1 MKGIPLVK
9 FRVPRAESPRT
20 LPSYGASRLGTG
32 GRNASGAAFWVTV
45 AGCAAISIGFILFL
59 LVLLALSNKAC
70 GI

>member
-1 MKGIPLVK
+1 MKGIPFVK
-9 FRVPRAESPRT
+9 YRVPRAESPR
-20 LPSYGASRLGTG
+20 PFQRHGASRLGTG
-32 GRNASGAAFWVTV
+32 GTPASGAAFWVTV